1 MFWVVYRGLGL
12 WVPIIPV
19 VCLLVVFVA
28 EAALVVGPTHLFDD
42 RQGGVL
48 EGVDWYLPTAV
59 SFFLAGAI
67 CFLWGL
73 RVNRPLPIDPYT
85 KMPGPPPNHSL
96 YFVKMQYWGFLYIAL
111 GAYFLWRQPAGNSL
125 AHTPRN
131 APYSARVPDTPPAAI
146 EQSPQPPADDSP
158 TRPLVD
164 AAEQAKRI
172 LKQTPPV
179 YPSLAKQARIQ
190 GEV

>member
-1 MFWVVYRGLGL
+1 MSRTHSLGISVCTRGGALILRFSAGSESATRGATMFWVVYRGLGL
-12 WVPIIPV
+12 WVTIIPV

-96 YFVKMQYWGFLYIAL
+96 YFVKMQYWGF
-111 GAYFLWRQPAGNSL
+111 
-125 AHTPRN
+125 
-131 APYSARVPDTPPAAI
+131 
-146 EQSPQPPADDSP
+146 
-158 TRPLVD
+158 
-164 AAEQAKRI
+164 
-172 LKQTPPV
+172 
-179 YPSLAKQARIQ
+179 
-190 GEV
+190 